1 MYTKCQRNA
10 RESEIRDGDKV
21 LLRQKKENKLS
32 KPYKQSPITV
42 IQKNGDNVLVEADGV
57 QYRRNLTHEKKY
69 SEPDYDVL
77 PTTNKSTD
85 ASEARRATQSL
96 SNQESRESINVSSE
110 KASEGGPLEHTQ
122 SDEATMEQRYSVTLR
137 PITVKRLPSNFKTMF

>member
-1 MYTKCQRNA
+1 MYAACQRNA
-10 RESEIRDGDKV
+10 REREIRDGDKV
-21 LLRQKKENKLS
+21 VLRQKKENKLS

-42 IQKNGDNVLVEADGV
+42 IQKNGNSVLVEADGV
-57 QYRRNLTHEKKY
+57 HYRRNITHEKKY

-85 ASEARRATQSL
+85 ASEAQISTQSL
-96 SNQESRESINVSSE
+96 SNQECREPINVSSE
-110 KASEGGPLEHTQ
+110 RASEDGPLEHTQ
-122 SDEATMEQRYSVTLR
+122 SDDATMEKRDSVTLR